1 MDSPFILG
9 ATLGLLPAILLLYLL
24 FFEVETFFYLM
35 AFFIPLSVK
44 ADFPGGFTVSAPGE
58 VMAVLLLFR
67 MLTDPDVIRAP
78 DRRIF
83 SHPLFIVLMV
93 YSVWL
98 VVTALLGE
106 VPLVSLKRVFIVILY
121 ISVFFYFGATRFTD
135 PEKVMRFFLL
145 YAAGMV
151 IPVINGA
158 VWHAQYDFSPKASY
172 YMPQPFFIE
181 HTLYGAVLAFLI
193 PAVGY
198 LAFTHF
204 STKAPLWQRVAL
216 VLLFVL
222 LVAAEFLSFSRA
234 AWLSLAVVPVFVM
247 LTRAGVRLKYMVA
260 VLAIVA
266 SGVLL
271 NLDPILRMISRNES
285 RSNRGSIREQVQSVS
300 NIQTDI
306 SNLERINRW
315 KCALRMFDDR
325 PVTGFGPGSY
335 QFVYYRYQF
344 RKDMTRISTVHGE
357 KGNAHS
363 EYLGHM
369 AEAGLPGLILFLAT
383 LLIAV
388 QSALR
393 VLYRSVYRQWRA
405 TALVVVLCLL
415 TFYVHAI
422 FNAFLETDEIGAL
435 YYAGLA
441 AIMALDLSSNRAE
454 AAETT

>member
-1 MDSPFILG
+1 M
-9 ATLGLLPAILLLYLL
+9 
-24 FFEVETFFYLM
+24 
-35 AFFIPLSVK
+35 
-44 ADFPGGFTVSAPGE
+44 
-58 VMAVLLLFR
+58 
-67 MLTDPDVIRAP
+67 
-78 DRRIF
+78 
-83 SHPLFIVLMV
+83 
-93 YSVWL
+93 
-98 VVTALLGE
+98 
-106 VPLVSLKRVFIVILY
+106 ILY
-121 ISVFFYFGATRFTD
+121 ISVFFYFAATRFTD
-135 PEKVMRFFLL
+135 PAKVLRFFLL

-158 VWHAQYDFSPKASY
+158 IWHSQYNFSSRASY

-198 LAFTHF
+198 LAFTRF
-204 STKAPLWQRVAL
+204 KKKAPSWQRMAL
-216 VLLFVL
+216 VLLFIL
-222 LVAAEFLSFSRA
+222 LLAAEFLSFSRA

-260 VLAIVA
+260 TLAIVTA
-266 SGVLL
+266 GILL
-271 NLDPILRMISRNES
+271 NLDPILKMIGRNES
-285 RSNRGSIREQVQSVS
+285 RSNRGSIREQMESVS

-315 KCALRMFDDR
+315 KCALRMYADR

-369 AEAGLPGLILFLAT
+369 AETGLPGLILFLAT

-393 VLYRSVYRQWRA
+393 VVYRSVHSQWRT

-435 YYAGLA
+435 YYASLA
-441 AIMALDLSSNRAE
+441 AIMALDLGSNRGE
-454 AAETT
+454 AAETV